1 MSLLPLVS
9 RGNGHSTG
17 KTWRPTRLQILS
29 IITLGVVLAFILY
42 RRELERDA
50 YSVVEVS
57 FNDSEHHQHSSIST
71 NIIPVSTDIDS
82 ELTRQPSQT
91 TTTTTTTA
99 KPTPTTILN
108 NHATYPKLDPLAP
121 QEVSAMRERH
131 LKTID
136 EVIAGGLTHY
146 GEYNRGQLRA
156 LKEYWSKVVDE
167 QPKVILSTYG
177 YVPCAISLCGTTGEV
192 VWLESLMNSFR
203 ENDQFLLYTGYRD
216 LNKAY
221 KMLGDVVTHVW
232 STDTDVIWCLNDTI
246 SCIESPENPDGV
258 PPWKLFTFTFWGSP
272 RGWQNFF
279 GPKEEPWSYNPL
291 GGEWNLVSIQAE
303 DLEEDI
309 ISQDAASSHTSLT
322 RKEKIK

>member
-17 KTWRPTRLQILS
+17 KTWKPTRLQILS

-50 YSVVEVS
+50 YNVVEVS
-57 FNDSEHHQHSSIST
+57 FNDSEHHQHSTIST
-71 NIIPVSTDIDS
+71 NILPLSTDIDP

-91 TTTTTTTA
+91 TTTTTA
-99 KPTPTTILN
+99 KPIPTTILN
-108 NHATYPKLDPLAP
+108 NHATYPKLAPLAP
-121 QEVSAMRERH
+121 QEVSEMRERH

-136 EVIAGGLTHY
+136 EVIATGLTHY
-146 GEYNRGQLRA
+146 GEYNRGQLEA
-156 LKEYWSKVVDE
+156 LKEYWSQVVDE

-177 YVPCAISLCGTTGEV
+177 YVPCALTSCGTTGEV
-192 VWLESLMNSFR
+192 IWLESLMSSFR
-203 ENDQFLLYTGYRD
+203 ENNQFLLYTGYHD

-258 PPWKLFTFTFWGSP
+258 WVASLPMLEFYQFVADQINLEIRPPWKLFTFTFWGSP

-291 GGEWNLVSIQAE
+291 GGEWNLV
-303 DLEEDI
+303 
-309 ISQDAASSHTSLT
+309 
-322 RKEKIK
+322 

>member
-57 FNDSEHHQHSSIST
+57 FNDSEHHQHSPIST
-71 NIIPVSTDIDS
+71 NTIPVSTDIDS
-82 ELTRQPSQT
+82 ELTRQPSQ
-91 TTTTTTTA
+91 TTTTTTA

-167 QPKVILSTYG
+167 QPK
-177 YVPCAISLCGTTGEV
+177 
-192 VWLESLMNSFR
+192 MNSFR

-232 STDTDVIWCLNDTI
+232 STDTDVIWCFNDTI

-258 PPWKLFTFTFWGSP
+258 S
-272 RGWQNFF
+272 
-279 GPKEEPWSYNPL
+279 
-291 GGEWNLVSIQAE
+291 SIQAE